1 MGFSGKVKFK
11 NLKGGITMLNQCVLS
26 GNLGHDPETRYYGDS
41 QDQPV
46 TSFSLAFRA
55 SRARTGWIRVV
66 CFQRLA
72 EVAEQY
78 LHQGARVAVMG
89 TLDQMEW
96 EGEEGQKRNGFQ
108 LIAQTLEFIKINE
121 RGSEEEQPA
130 VDLPF

>member
-1 MGFSGKVKFK
+1 
-11 NLKGGITMLNQCVLS
+11 MLNQIVLS
-26 GNLGHDPETRYYGDS
+26 GNLGHDPETRYYGES

-55 SRARTGWIRVV
+55 SQTRTGWIRVV

-78 LHQGARVAVMG
+78 LHRGARVAVMG
-89 TLDQMEW
+89 TLDQMQW
-96 EGEEGQKRNGFQ
+96 ETDDGQKRNGFQ
-108 LIAQTLEFIKINE
+108 LIAQSLEFIKINE
-121 RGSEEEQPA
+121 RGNEADQPV

>member
-1 MGFSGKVKFK
+1 
-11 NLKGGITMLNQCVLS
+11 MLNQCVLS
-26 GNLGHDPETRYYGDS
+26 GNLGHDPETRYYGES

-55 SRARTGWIRVV
+55 SKTRTGWIRVV

-78 LHQGARVAVMG
+78 LHRGARVAVTG

-96 EGEEGQKRNGFQ
+96 EGEEGRKRTGFQ
-108 LIAQTLEFIKINE
+108 LIAQSLEFIKINE
-121 RGSEEEQPA
+121 LGSEAEQPA